1 MTYFELVE
9 RYFNAWIA
17 GGNIDDS
24 YADTDNIRDW
34 LMDRDLWTEED
45 ELFLSGM
52 TMEEVK
58 IFADDISDK
67 VIEYISSDT
76 F

>member
-24 YADTDNIRDW
+24 YADSENIMGW
-34 LMDRDLWTEED
+34 LQDKDLWTEED
-45 ELFLSGM
+45 ELLLSNM
-52 TMEEVK
+52 TMEELSD
-58 IFADDISDK
+58 FADDIADMVK
-67 VIEYISSDT
+67 EYILNEV
-76 F
+76 

>member
-9 RYFNAWIA
+9 KYFNAWIA
-17 GGNIDDS
+17 SGNIDYS

>member
-1 MTYFELVE
+1 MTYFELVKK
-9 RYFNAWIA
+9 YFNAWIA
-17 GGNIDDS
+17 TGNIDDS

-34 LMDRDLWTEED
+34 LMNRELWTKED
-45 ELFLSGM
+45 ELFLSSM

-58 IFADDISDK
+58 IFADDIADK
-67 VIEYISSDT
+67 VKDYILSDT

>member
-58 IFADDISDK
+58 IFVDDISDK